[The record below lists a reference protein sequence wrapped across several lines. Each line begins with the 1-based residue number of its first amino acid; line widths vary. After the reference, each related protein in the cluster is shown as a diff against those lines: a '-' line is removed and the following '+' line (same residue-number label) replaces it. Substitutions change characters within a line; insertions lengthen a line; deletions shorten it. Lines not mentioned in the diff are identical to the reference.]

1 MIFHKTPLEG
11 CYTIEFSPMADDRG
25 WFSRVYCQ
33 KEFEAIEHQHS
44 FVQFNHSFN
53 HKKGTIRGMHY
64 QNPPFQEIKLIRCIS
79 GAVYDVVIDLRKNS
93 PTFLHYFGVELSA
106 QNHMMIYIPHGF
118 AHGFQTL
125 EDETQLIYHHTE
137 FYQPG
142 HEAGIHYLDPMI
154 QINWPL
160 PPSILSERDKN
171 LLFINE
177 SFKGI

>member
-1 MIFHKTPLEG
+1 MIFTPSPLAG
-11 CYTIEFSPMADDRG
+11 CYTINFQPHTDDRG

-33 KEFEAIEHQHS
+33 KEFETINHHLP

-79 GAVYDVVIDLRKNS
+79 GAVYDVVIDLRKDS
-93 PTFLHYFGVELSA
+93 PTFLQHFGIELSA
-106 QNHMMIYIPHGF
+106 INHQMIYIPNGF

-125 EDETQLIYHHTE
+125 EDNTQLLYHHTE

-142 HEAGIHYLDPMI
+142 YEAGIHYLDPKV
-154 QINWPL
+154 QIDWKLPL
-160 PPSILSERDKN
+160 SIISDRDKN
-171 LLFINE
+171 FNFINQN
-177 SFKGI
+177 FKGI